1 MEHYKAMEMY
11 ELLLCTS
18 LWVNFTNI
26 MLSKRKLQ
34 YDAMQSQNL

>member
-1 MEHYKAMEMY
+1 MEYYKAMEMY
-11 ELLLCTS
+11 ELLLYTS

-34 YDAMQSQNL
+34 YDTMQSQNM